1 MNRRLLFSSSKKDS
15 EHNRE
20 QQNKFEVLTCNV
32 LSESCKKHLVV
43 INECYIEANKY
54 HLEKDYLN
62 TIESLKNA
70 FFRTNQ
76 LNENSC
82 LKCANLFRSTITE
95 SIENIHGELQNLTT
109 GLFRKKCYQ
118 KSFIASCDVL
128 NEIKNC

>member
-1 MNRRLLFSSSKKDS
+1 MSRTLLFSSSKKDA
-15 EHNRE
+15 EHNKG

-32 LSESCKKHLVV
+32 LGGSCKEHLVV
-43 INECYIEANKY
+43 INEYYLEANKY

-82 LKCANLFRSTITE
+82 VKCANLFRSTITE

-109 GLFRKKCYQ
+109 GLFRKKRYQ
-118 KSFIASCDVL
+118 RSFLASREVL
-128 NEIKNC
+128 SEIKRG